1 MNNSEIMTE
10 EQYLEFKEK
19 LLSSVNNNEIGAI
32 ELAIVRFIDA
42 NYKPDMPIKEK
53 LKEMGLTELQVHALL
68 KLRQLDINED
78 VLDTLD
84 VVEPSDY
91 EDRPLPEI
99 SWTIKGIL
107 PEGVS
112 LLAAPPKFHK
122 SFFAMQMAV
131 SICSG
136 TDFFGYETVKG
147 DCIYFDLESNAT
159 RPLSRLRA
167 MYSTTD
173 IRGLHIVTGQSNV
186 PRLGEGFEEA
196 LENLLLR
203 YPNTRLVIVD
213 VLQLISPSNG
223 RDFSY
228 ASDYNTI
235 GMLNEIANNLR
246 ISILAVHH
254 TRKLRDD
261 NDAVNNISGS
271 CGITGAVTTIF
282 MLSKDK
288 RNDKKATLL
297 ITGNDIETIEWC
309 MHFDDNQLR
318 WCCDGDVAELEMK
331 AFLNHPEVKTV
342 FHLMKDCNEWS
353 GSATDLS
360 EAARGL
366 GYDITPEDFGRY
378 INGSNAYF
386 LKTGLCVSKIRRNDA
401 RVIKIWHQVS

>member
-1 MNNSEIMTE
+1 MNNSEIMAE

-99 SWTIKGIL
+99 SWTIKGML

-213 VLQLISPSNG
+213 VLQLISPSCG
-223 RDFSY
+223 HDFSY
-228 ASDYNTI
+228 AGDYNTI
-235 GMLNEIANNLR
+235 GLLNDIANRLR

-254 TRKLRDD
+254 TRKMRDD
-261 NDAVNNISGS
+261 NDAVNNVSGS
-271 CGITGAVTTIF
+271 IGITGAVTTIF

-288 RNDKKATLL
+288 RNDKNATLL

-309 MHFDDNQLR
+309 MHFDDSQLR
-318 WCCDGDVAELEMK
+318 WCCDGEVAEVEMK
-331 AFLNHPEVKTV
+331 AFLNHPVVKTILY
-342 FHLMKDCNEWS
+342 LMKDYDEWT
-353 GSATDLS
+353 GSATELS
-360 EAARGL
+360 EAAKTL

-378 INGSNAYF
+378 INGSNANF
-386 LKTGLCVSKIRRNDA
+386 IKVGFTVSKQRRNDA
-401 RVIKIWHQVS
+401 RMISIRHSVS